1 MPKMISNL
9 NDLIYYLIMCT
20 IWFRGLFYC
29 KVITLLNTN
38 MYENVYRLHILNV
51 DFRNCLP
58 VKFIQGFLDI

>member
-1 MPKMISNL
+1 
-9 NDLIYYLIMCT
+9 MCT

-29 KVITLLNTN
+29 KVITLFNTN